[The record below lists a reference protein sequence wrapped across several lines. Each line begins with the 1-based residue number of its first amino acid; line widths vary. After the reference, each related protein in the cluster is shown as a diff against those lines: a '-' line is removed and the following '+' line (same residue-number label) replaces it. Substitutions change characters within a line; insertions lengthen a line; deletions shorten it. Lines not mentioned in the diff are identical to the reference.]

1 MHTDHHHL
9 PHRAPIATPVP
20 IGYRMPTVERRRLY
34 AGCRMLSVGG
44 RLSAVGCRMLNV
56 ERRPSAVGRWTLNVG
71 CWTLLSLLFLLP
83 LPAAEPAAPAL
94 VIPAPHFDAGTVTNR
109 FLTHAFTL
117 RNAGAAP
124 LAITRIRACCGATCQ
139 LAATN
144 LPPAATTELQ
154 VRLDLAGRSGA
165 FRKTIY
171 LHTSDPVRP
180 IAAVR
185 LTGTFA
191 GTPIAANSDFDAA
204 AWRKQ
209 MGGRP

>member
-94 VIPAPHFDAGTVTNR
+94 VIPAPQFDAGTVTNR
-109 FLTHAFTL
+109 FLAHAFTL

-124 LAITRIRACCGATCQ
+124 LVITRIRACCGATCQ

-171 LHTSDPVRP
+171 LHTSDPVHP
-180 IAAVR
+180 ITALR
-185 LTGTFA
+185 LAGRAA
-191 GTPIAANSDFDAA
+191 GTPGGGPGDFDTTDWERAL
-204 AWRKQ
+204 RTE
-209 MGGRP
+209 P